1 MKHELLKYGCLDP
14 SDMLLIN
21 DRRVTDP
28 QERIGVKNSLQI
40 PQTLARVIAVA
51 LGMNDHI
58 VAEAFYENNVFNI
71 NKKLLLFEL
80 ALNVTNSGILSNSL
94 LIGSSGSSISFSFML
109 HLTFFSLK
117 SSSISSYI
125 YNLTKE
131 QF

>member
-80 ALNVTNSGILSNSL
+80 ALNVTNSGILPDN
-94 LIGSSGSSISFSFML
+94 LILGINIIF
-109 HLTFFSLK
+109 
-117 SSSISSYI
+117 YPC
-125 YNLTKE
+125 
-131 QF
+131 